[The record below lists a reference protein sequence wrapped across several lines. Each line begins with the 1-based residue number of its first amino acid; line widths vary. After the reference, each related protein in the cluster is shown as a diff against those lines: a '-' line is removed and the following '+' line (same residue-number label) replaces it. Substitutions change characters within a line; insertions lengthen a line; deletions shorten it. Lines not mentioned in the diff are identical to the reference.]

1 MKKKR
6 NIILCL
12 SISIVG
18 ILLFLLFFN
27 RSNLCTPKDDL
38 TSIVETGDLVFS
50 IGESIKSDIVRFLGK
65 DSDCKYSHIG
75 IIIKKDND
83 YRIVHMS
90 SDLGYIASQSLN
102 DFIKTADSS
111 GLGIYRI
118 ETPIDKIRLT
128 EIVDSLLMREKKFD
142 DDFNL
147 EDDEK
152 YYCTE
157 FIYKIFRDM
166 KSEVYY
172 DFKFENHIYPDDI
185 INSLSMKKI
194 AEIN

>member
-1 MKKKR
+1 M
-6 NIILCL
+6 
-12 SISIVG
+12 
-18 ILLFLLFFN
+18 FLLFFN
-27 RSNLCTPKDDL
+27 RSNLCVPKNDL
-38 TSIVETGDLVFS
+38 VSIVETGDLVFS
-50 IGESIKSDIVRFLGK
+50 IGESIKSDVVRFLGK
-65 DSDCKYSHIG
+65 DPDCKYSHIG
-75 IIIKKDND
+75 IIVKKDND
-83 YRIVHMS
+83 YRIIHMS
-90 SDLGYIASQSLN
+90 SDLGHIASQSLSE
-102 DFIKTADSS
+102 FIKTADSS

-118 ETPIDKIRLT
+118 EKSIDKIRLT
-128 EIVDSLLMREKKFD
+128 EIIDSLLIREKKFD

-166 KSEVYY
+166 KSEIYY

-185 INSLSMKKI
+185 INSISMIKI